1 MGLDETHQEG
11 IRALRSIGHLRMRS
25 LREWRAEHHCEIF
38 TLAQGKAERTLA
50 EGHVD
55 YLNDGFGCV
64 IGIDA

>member
-1 MGLDETHQEG
+1 
-11 IRALRSIGHLRMRS
+11 MRS